1 MNSSERVGV
10 DNVILLTKPYF
21 REFCLYEKRMESFIK
36 YIWPIGLKQRP
47 NELSQGGF
55 FYSGESDKV
64 TCFYCGGGLQN
75 WDPKDDVW
83 EEHAKWW
90 PKCGFLILNKS
101 TKYIESF
108 HSPTDFIHEENTL
121 TKMYLSLLEFFQGN
135 RTGVRK
141 STSLFSSKSSN
152 PSIKIQTYD
161 EVLKENNILKDEKLC
176 KICMTKKMDVV
187 IIPCGH
193 FVSCSECITSLEN
206 CPFCRSSVKAVV
218 KTFLS

>member
-1 MNSSERVGV
+1 
-10 DNVILLTKPYF
+10 
-21 REFCLYEKRMESFIK
+21 METFIK

-75 WDPKDDVW
+75 WDPKDGVW

-121 TKMYLSLLEFFQGN
+121 TKMYLSLLEFFKEIERELENQRLCFPQN
-135 RTGVRK
+135 FQIR
-141 STSLFSSKSSN
+141 LSKSKRMMKS
-152 PSIKIQTYD
+152 
-161 EVLKENNILKDEKLC
+161 
-176 KICMTKKMDVV
+176 
-187 IIPCGH
+187 
-193 FVSCSECITSLEN
+193 
-206 CPFCRSSVKAVV
+206 
-218 KTFLS
+218 